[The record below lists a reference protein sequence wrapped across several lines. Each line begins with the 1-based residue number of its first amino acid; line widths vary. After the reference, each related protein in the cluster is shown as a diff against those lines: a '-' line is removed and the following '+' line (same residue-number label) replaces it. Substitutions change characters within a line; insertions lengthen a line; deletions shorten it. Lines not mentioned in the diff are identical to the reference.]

1 MGTSAAI
8 ELFAGVIAVVGGNG
22 GPCGRGAI
30 AGTRRRRR
38 SGGGSD
44 GGKGFVC
51 GPEPTADGSPL
62 LSSKDVDGVVGGG
75 TSRATSSLTA
85 ASATRRFRPQSGQQN
100 LHTGTEWSMR
110 RRGRGRQ
117 STRVGK
123 KVQVSP
129 LFHGM
134 RRKIISTMLCT
145 IGFWNVYVLS
155 LAACLYQ
162 RISSVRSPGFDKQ
175 PEAC

>member
-1 MGTSAAI
+1 VAA
-8 ELFAGVIAVVGGNG
+8 VN
-22 GPCGRGAI
+22 PCARGAI
-30 AGTRRRRR
+30 AGGERRRGAGDD
-38 SGGGSD
+38 SNE
-44 GGKGFVC
+44 GKGFVC
-51 GPEPTADGSPL
+51 SPETLVDDGPL

-75 TSRATSSLTA
+75 PSRATSSLTA

-110 RRGRGRQ
+110 RRGRERQ

-145 IGFWNVYVLS
+145 I
-155 LAACLYQ
+155 
-162 RISSVRSPGFDKQ
+162 
-175 PEAC
+175 